1 MIYLIIATI
10 CFSLS
15 FGLIKSQLSTLP
27 SEFVVFF
34 RLLIA
39 SLIFVPLIKKEH
51 LRKHL
56 LAIIIGI
63 IQFGIM
69 YLCFFKAFKYLQGN
83 EVALLTTTT
92 PIFVALW
99 SCLFGERF
107 KTVYIFCI
115 LLSVIGAGIIVWEN
129 LAFESIIKG
138 ILLMETTNCTFA
150 LGQVLW
156 KKHIGQNETQFMSSA
171 YFGAT
176 LFVLPFMIFNTNFS
190 TIILTNEQIF
200 SIIYLATIPT
210 SIGFWLWNKGA
221 SLVETSTLAIMNNLK
236 IPTSIMLSIFLFH
249 EKVNFYNFTIG
260 TTIILISIIILNNVL
275 KKQCKTM

>member
-171 YFGAT
+171 YFGAVI
-176 LFVLPFMIFNTNFS
+176 FVLPFMLFGVDFASLNISLNQ
-190 TIILTNEQIF
+190 IL
-200 SIIYLATIPT
+200 SLLYLGFIPT
-210 SIGFWLWNKGA
+210 GLGFWLWNKGA
-221 SLVETSTLAIMNNLK
+221 TMVETSLLAIMNNLK
-236 IPTSIMLSIFLFH
+236 IPLGVLFSIFLFK
-249 EKVNFYNFTIG
+249 ENI
-260 TTIILISIIILNNVL
+260 NVL
-275 KKQCKTM
+275 NFVLGTFVIIFSIVLLHFSLKSVTKCK